1 MTAKKEKKPAK
12 EPKKETKAETNK
24 ESDEEFL
31 KRFAKIREEASK
43 KASEELNSYSKS
55 KEVEEMREH
64 GRFAAKEFEEIEEC
78 KKIVEE
84 FKVSPPIMESIH
96 INGISFDYSC
106 KNSSVVKKIEMLR
119 KHGFPF
125 LHAIKSTST
134 YPVNFKTYGKAYL
147 KRGVQKIYLPET
159 SKPPIVPDSNIGMGS
174 GRALDPKNQ
183 GVILQGGDVLGTEKD
198 SYIYDFVD
206 TKQNMDDHN
215 TDIIIFPESELRITI
230 QRETTH
236 PEPQFMVPEK
246 VPVAIKNA
254 TSNTDMSDSI
264 EGIELIRGIFKI
276 SLLRKGKNINK
287 FITLPSKYPQIEFEP
302 TSKLIM
308 KTIRQMAENAKKGSP
323 KVAEL
328 LMSQI
333 SSKSAASEICDDMAC
348 FIELN
353 YDGSLVIFGTPN
365 NVVHRGIGKETKRV
379 DLRKKITLTHNAL
392 YETDCSKI
400 KDPRAD
406 LIEKKSMAITGY
418 IGIVLE
424 NKDFEERINKFE
436 EDLSKPIDKEAQEK
450 LIEEDMAMLKTAEEI
465 GDDVAIEF
473 MKQKI
478 KTDKILPMESVP
490 QEEIDE
496 LKANLE
502 KSKEFYRKYKSI
514 FKRDFE
520 AALPAYSSPNENDKV

>member
-1 MTAKKEKKPAK
+1 MAAKKT
-12 EPKKETKAETNK
+12 KKETKSTK

-31 KRFAKIREEASK
+31 KRVMGLKEATTK
-43 KASEELNSYSKS
+43 KVSAEVDSYS
-55 KEVEEMREH
+55 EVGEFREKGKIVAKDLEEH
-64 GRFAAKEFEEIEEC
+64 EEC

-84 FKVSPPIMESIH
+84 FKISPPIMESVH
-96 INGISFDYSC
+96 INDISFDYSC
-106 KNSSVVKKIEMLR
+106 KDSSVVKKIEMLK

-159 SKPPIVPDSNIGMGS
+159 SKPPIVPDSSIGMGS
-174 GRALDPKNQ
+174 GTAYPKNK
-183 GVILQGGDVLGTEKD
+183 GIILQDGDVLGTERD
-198 SYIYDFVD
+198 GYIYDFVD

-236 PEPQFMVPEK
+236 PEPQFMVPEQ
-246 VPVAIKNA
+246 VPPAIKNA
-254 TSNTDMSDSI
+254 TSNTVMSDSI
-264 EGIELIRGIFKI
+264 EGIEMIRGIFKI

-287 FITLPSKYPQIEFEP
+287 FITLPSKYPQVEFEP

-308 KTIRQMAENAKKGSP
+308 KTIRQMAEDAGKKNKRVGDI
-323 KVAEL
+323 
-328 LMSQI
+328 LMAQV
-333 SSKSAASEICDDMAC
+333 SKSESAGSGICDDMAC

-379 DLRKKITLTHNAL
+379 DLRKKITLTSSAL
-392 YETDCSKI
+392 YETDCSKNP
-400 KDPRAD
+400 DPRVD
-406 LIEKKSMAITGY
+406 LIGKKSMAVTGY
-418 IGIVLE
+418 IGIVLK
-424 NKDFEERINKFE
+424 NQDFEERINKLE
-436 EDLSKPIDKEAQEK
+436 RHIEDAFKPVDKETRKK
-450 LIEEDMAMLKTAEEI
+450 LIEEDMEMLKTAEEI
-465 GDDVAIEF
+465 GDDDLIST

-478 KTDKILPMESVP
+478 KTDGTPEVIP
-490 QEEIDE
+490 QSEIDE
-496 LKANLE
+496 QIANLE
-502 KSKEFYRKYKSI
+502 KSKESYRKYKPI

-520 AALPAYSSPNENDKV
+520 AALPAYNPPNENDKV